1 MDLVMEDKRDE
12 IFEKRKKQLEEK
24 SANFQI
30 KCYPTS
36 IWEASLYKAWTQ
48 IVSELSPNRAKIEKS
63 LQNFV
68 EACEADEVV
77 LFEKN
82 TFLLCFSYS
91 SDKEGGPNTNDDQRF
106 EKISHIIKKF
116 KLSCMSSNSSFKSM
130 VIETKNYS
138 AYMDEFT
145 NATYILVILS
155 NKKVSLELLKLNAA
169 LCRQSFEDKLNE
181 NE

>member
-1 MDLVMEDKRDE
+1 MDLVLEENRDE
-12 IFEKRKKQLEEK
+12 IFKKRKHQLEEK
-24 SANFQI
+24 SGNFKI

-36 IWEASLYKAWTQ
+36 IWEATLYKAWTQ
-48 IVSELSPNRAKIEKS
+48 IISELSPNKDEIEKS
-63 LQNFV
+63 LKNFV
-68 EACEADEVV
+68 EACNANEVI

-91 SDKEGGPNTNDDQRF
+91 NKKEDDNTSDDQRF

-130 VIETKNYS
+130 IIETKNYS

-155 NKKVSLELLKLNAA
+155 NKKVSLELLKLNTA

-181 NE
+181 EE